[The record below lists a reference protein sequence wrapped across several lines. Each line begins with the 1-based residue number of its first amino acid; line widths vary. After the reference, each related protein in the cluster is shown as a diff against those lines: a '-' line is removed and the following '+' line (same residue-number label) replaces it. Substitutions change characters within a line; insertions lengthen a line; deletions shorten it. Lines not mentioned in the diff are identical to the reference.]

1 MVIAMALATWWR
13 GDALPPLP
21 PLPGFRAAIT
31 DDETLLAE
39 LAGLPAGEVRNRI
52 RNAHRP
58 YLAWIGSTPVAYG
71 WSAVTRAEV
80 GEYSLAFRLAS
91 ANRYLWDFATLPAWR
106 GIGVYPRLLQ
116 AIVTQERADAGRFW
130 IIHLPENTASG
141 RGIQKAGLRSV
152 GDLVFLPA
160 GRVGLVSNAARA
172 RAGAAVL
179 GVSVVAQSAPPV
191 SLLYQLPIAG

>member
-1 MVIAMALATWWR
+1 MVLATWWR
-13 GDALPPLP
+13 GDALPSLP

-39 LAGLPAGEVRNRI
+39 LASLPVGEVRNRI
-52 RNAHRP
+52 RNGHRP

-116 AIVTQERADAGRFW
+116 AIVMQERADVARFW

-152 GDLVFLPA
+152 GELAFLPA
-160 GRVGLVSNAARA
+160 GRVGLVPNASRARA
-172 RAGAAVL
+172 WAGAAVL
-179 GVSVVAQSAPPV
+179 GVPVVAQSAPPV
-191 SLLYQLPIAG
+191 SLLYQLPIAS